1 MKCQSTRFGTFEVN
15 DDTLLVFPSGIL
27 GFPEWS
33 KYVLLDHDTEAPFKW
48 LQCVEEPQLAFV
60 ILDPDFF
67 KPDYQIE
74 VSLDALIEIQ
84 KQDSDEL
91 SVVTI
96 LTIPSDDPT
105 AVTANLR
112 GPLVMNHR
120 TRLCKQLV
128 LSEDWPTRYPL
139 FSAPPHNAPLQRL
152 RFRRQPAK
160 HASLI
165 AYRAQRAPCRYDNN
179 PLDAQKAVFIVRRS

>member
-1 MKCQSTRFGTFEVN
+1 MKCQSTRFGSCEVN
-15 DDTLLVFPSGIL
+15 DDSLLVFPSGIL
-27 GFPEWS
+27 GFPEWT
-33 KYVLLDHDTEAPFKW
+33 KYVLFDHDTDAPFKW
-48 LQCVEEPQLAFV
+48 LQCVEEPQLSFV
-60 ILDPDFF
+60 ILDPAFL

-74 VSLDALIEIQ
+74 ISLDAVIEIQ

-139 FSAPPHNAPLQRL
+139 FSAASFHSPSSAAPLQE
-152 RFRRQPAK
+152 
-160 HASLI
+160 S
-165 AYRAQRAPCRYDNN
+165 
-179 PLDAQKAVFIVRRS
+179 VR

>member
-27 GFPEWS
+27 GFPDWT
-33 KYVLLDHDTEAPFKW
+33 KYVLLDHDTDAPFKW

-60 ILDPDFF
+60 ILDPALF
-67 KPDYQIE
+67 KPDYQVTIPT
-74 VSLDALIEIQ
+74 DALIEIQ
-84 KQDSDEL
+84 KQGDDEL

-112 GPLVMNHR
+112 GPLIMNHR

-128 LSEDWPTRYPL
+128 LPEDLPTRYPL
-139 FSAPPHNAPLQRL
+139 FAASPAATAQSTSRPPH
-152 RFRRQPAK
+152 
-160 HASLI
+160 AS
-165 AYRAQRAPCRYDNN
+165 A
-179 PLDAQKAVFIVRRS
+179 RSAA

>member
-1 MKCQSTRFGTFEVN
+1 MKCQSTRFGNFEVN
-15 DDTLLVFPSGIL
+15 DDALLVFPSGIL

-33 KYVLLDHDTEAPFKW
+33 KYVLLDHDTDAPFKW
-48 LQCVEEPQLAFV
+48 LQCVEDPPLAFV
-60 ILDPDFF
+60 ILDPTFY

-74 VSLDALIEIQ
+74 IPLDALIEIQ

-91 SVVTI
+91 SIVTI

-139 FSAPPHNAPLQRL
+139 FSAAAAQSPS
-152 RFRRQPAK
+152 PAASL
-160 HASLI
+160 HAS
-165 AYRAQRAPCRYDNN
+165 AR
-179 PLDAQKAVFIVRRS
+179 

>member
-1 MKCQSTRFGTFEVN
+1 MKCQSSRFGTFEVN

-27 GFPEWS
+27 GFSECTQ
-33 KYVLLDHDTEAPFKW
+33 YVILDHDTDAPFKW

-60 ILDPDFF
+60 ILDPAFF
-67 KPDYQIE
+67 NPDYRIE
-74 VSLDALIEIQ
+74 LSLDAMIEIQ
-84 KQDSDEL
+84 KQDGDEL

-96 LTIPSDDPT
+96 LTIPSDDPA

-128 LSEDWPTRYPL
+128 LSEEWPTRYPL
-139 FSAPPHNAPLQRL
+139 FSPASAQSPSSAVRLQ
-152 RFRRQPAK
+152 
-160 HASLI
+160 AS
-165 AYRAQRAPCRYDNN
+165 AR
-179 PLDAQKAVFIVRRS
+179 

>member
-1 MKCQSTRFGTFEVN
+1 MKCQSARFGTFDVKDE
-15 DDTLLVFPSGIL
+15 TLLVFPSGIL
-27 GFPEWS
+27 GFPDWT
-33 KYVLLDHDTEAPFKW
+33 KYVMLDHDTDAPFKW

-60 ILDPDFF
+60 ILDPAYF
-67 KPDYQIE
+67 KPDYQITIAP
-74 VSLDALIEIQ
+74 DALIEIQ
-84 KQDSDEL
+84 KKDDDEL

-128 LSEDWPTRYPL
+128 LSEDLPTRYPL
-139 FSAPPHNAPLQRL
+139 FTPSVSTRATA
-152 RFRRQPAK
+152 
-160 HASLI
+160 I
-165 AYRAQRAPCRYDNN
+165 A
-179 PLDAQKAVFIVRRS
+179 V